1 MSLFQ
6 ARAQFKLY
14 TGLNLPM
21 EVMKKAVSKYYKK
34 KK

>member
-14 TGLNLPM
+14 TGLNIPM
-21 EVMKKAVSKYYKK
+21 EVMKQAVNKHYKK